1 MMHPSEDSGCRPPTD
16 AKPRAV
22 VDTNILIRALIKPQ
36 GTVGPI
42 LGRLRGGDYILV
54 YSEPLLDELLAK
66 LALPRIKVKYHLDD
80 EAIEA
85 FLALAALRG
94 QQVTPARQVH
104 VCRDPDDD
112 RVIEAA
118 LEGDVRYVVTGDED
132 LLTLQCFEGIH
143 FVSPRD
149 FLAFLSGQQIESLHP
164 T

>member
-1 MMHPSEDSGCRPPTD
+1 MKSALSG
-16 AKPRAV
+16 AGPRAV

-42 LGRLRGGDYILV
+42 LGRLRDGAYTLV

-66 LALPRIKVKYHLDD
+66 LTLPRIKVKYHLDD

-85 FLALAALRG
+85 FLALVVLRG
-94 QQVTPARQVH
+94 EQVTPAQRVH

-118 LEGDVRYVVTGDED
+118 LAGDAAYVVTGDED
-132 LLTLQCFEGIH
+132 LLPLGQFEDLRFIG
-143 FVSPRD
+143 PRD
-149 FLAFLSGQQIESLHP
+149 FLTILS
-164 T
+164 

>member
-1 MMHPSEDSGCRPPTD
+1 MTHSSQGS
-16 AKPRAV
+16 APRAV

-42 LGRLRGGDYILV
+42 LGRLRDGAYILI

-66 LALPRIKVKYHLDD
+66 LTLPRIKVKYHLDD

-85 FLALAALRG
+85 FLALIALRG
-94 QQVTPARQVH
+94 RQVTPSRQVH

-118 LEGDVRYVVTGDED
+118 LAGDAGYVVTGDED
-132 LLTLQCFEGIH
+132 LLTLQQFEGLLFIT
-143 FVSPRD
+143 PRD
-149 FLAFLSGQQIESLHP
+149 FLALLS
-164 T
+164 

>member
-1 MMHPSEDSGCRPPTD
+1 MNSASSGPG
-16 AKPRAV
+16 PRAV

-36 GTVGPI
+36 GTVGPV
-42 LGRLRGGDYILV
+42 LGRLRDGAYILV

-85 FLALAALRG
+85 FLALLALRG
-94 QQVTPARQVH
+94 EQVAPARQVR

-118 LEGDVRYVVTGDED
+118 LAGDAAYVVTGDED
-132 LLTLQCFEGIH
+132 LLSLGQLEGMR

-149 FLAFLSGQQIESLHP
+149 FLAILA
-164 T
+164 